1 MDALLTGVRDV
12 LTARYLIGVSPTSAV
27 ISKTYLFRHSC
38 DGRIPGQSH
47 RQSYHLKRTK
57 SNPDI
62 RFIWTSKIGVRHLRF
77 FLNRYAPFATSFLA
91 FYYVVLKEDL
101 KASNPR
107 KSQLVAPL
115 TFITGLQVWFRISF
129 TTIIGMLIA
138 ELTVFLRVDAVWGHR
153 LFIRILL
160 GLSFLCSC
168 TVILYFASIHIEKN
182 HVLQFQYM
190 SGCLYVHDDRMI
202 WVALLAYTLC
212 ELVALI
218 LLLTKAFLG
227 FRLDSS
233 PVMKNLYQDG
243 IVYFSII
250 TISTIA
256 NLVLLVTA
264 SSTLSDAFLIP
275 ESVLVN
281 VLCSHMH
288 LRIRKSHL
296 ESLHIIDDALGIELR
311 APVFASFERSQ
322 TEDLTTGISRYTL

>member
-1 MDALLTGVRDV
+1 MDALLTGVRDA
-12 LTARYLIGVSPTSAV
+12 LTARYLIVATVAFQTYDYLTS
-27 ISKTYLFRHSC
+27 L
-38 DGRIPGQSH
+38 DEE
-47 RQSYHLKRTK
+47 
-57 SNPDI
+57 I
-62 RFIWTSKIGVRHLRF
+62 RFIWTSKIGVRHLHF
-77 FLNRYAPFATSFLA
+77 FLNRYAPFATSFLGL
-91 FYYVVLKEDL
+91 YYVVLKGDL
-101 KASNPR
+101 KAR
-107 KSQLVAPL
+107 
-115 TFITGLQVWFRISF
+115 LQVWFRISF

-138 ELTVFLRVDAVWGHR
+138 ELTVFLRVDAVWGHK

-182 HVLQFQYM
+182 HVLQLHYM

-202 WVALLAYTLC
+202 WIALLAYTLC
-212 ELVALI
+212 ELGIVAI
-218 LLLTKAFLG
+218 VLLLTKAFLG
-227 FRLDSS
+227 FRLDNS

-256 NLVLLVTA
+256 NLVLLLTA

-288 LRIRKSHL
+288 LRIRKSNL
-296 ESLHIIDDALGIELR
+296 ESLHTTNDALGIELR
-311 APVFASFERSQ
+311 APVFASFEGSQ
-322 TEDLTTGISRYTL
+322 TEDLTISRYAF